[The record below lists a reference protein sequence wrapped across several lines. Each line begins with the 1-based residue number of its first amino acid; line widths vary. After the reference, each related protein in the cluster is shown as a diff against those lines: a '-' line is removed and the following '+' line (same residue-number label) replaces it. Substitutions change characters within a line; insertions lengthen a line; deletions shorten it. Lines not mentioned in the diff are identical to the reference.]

1 MTSTGNLTVN
11 TRITDLQYAYRVLLC
26 HLRCNSPNSGS
37 LQHVGSRRPPIRRL
51 LKMSRKFYIQ
61 TELRESKCRES
72 RVRRLNRL
80 PPTGRNP
87 SCHIR
92 RRPLWRCWKR
102 NPRQDSPRAN
112 SRSQWTSQST
122 QLDITGHH
130 YTAPALSY
138 QTEQRWSA
146 LTSLCRLRRTSGCC
160 DSLMNIWLIS

>member
-1 MTSTGNLTVN
+1 MPTRSTVMPST
-11 TRITDLQYAYRVLLC
+11 LQQSEFRQSAARWKPKTT
-26 HLRCNSPNSGS
+26 NSASAENEQKILYPN
-37 LQHVGSRRPPIRRL
+37 RA
-51 LKMSRKFYIQ
+51 SRKQ
-61 TELRESKCRES
+61 CRES

-87 SCHIR
+87 SCHIL

-112 SRSQWTSQST
+112 SCSQWTSQST